1 VTQVLTEPE
10 TADHAETIQPL
21 ATPDRLGAVTISAS
35 CVAVATLMAVPW
47 SPVARYFSLP
57 SSTTDIGTHVKLA
70 EEIATNG
77 IPFPHF
83 LWHVLVVAVH
93 AVAPRLSWMDAA
105 WIVVLASYA
114 VQGALLAV
122 VLTRVLPLTKKSHLL
137 AIVFLT
143 LLFVTAAPVTVLTW
157 RQWAL
162 YYGYLNMD
170 PYTSPTHAL
179 LKPLAIVAFGLTAKA
194 FADGGNLRDGLMVSA
209 AVALSA
215 LAKPSLTICLVPAT
229 VVLAAWYRAGGRR
242 VHVSYLCGAIL
253 LPAAA
258 VLAWQYLSY
267 FATGAR
273 SSIIVAPFLVMA
285 HYATNLGPK
294 FLMSILLP
302 LAVLFG
308 YGRKVFDDPAMQLA
322 WIQFAFASIYT
333 YLLAETRDPLA
344 GNFAWTGQISN
355 YVLFIAS
362 ALFVLR
368 HRETPSRTMPC
379 AVAFG
384 LHAASGLLFFVF
396 PGSTGTIPV
405 S

>member
-1 VTQVLTEPE
+1 MTHVLTEPADRPG
-10 TADHAETIQPL
+10 TARSL
-21 ATPDRLGAVTISAS
+21 ATPNAFSAITIAAS
-35 CVAVATLMAVPW
+35 SVAAAILMALPW
-47 SPVARYFSLP
+47 SPVTRYFSLP
-57 SSTTDIGTHVKLA
+57 ASITDIGTHVKLA

-77 IPFPHF
+77 IRFPHF
-83 LWHVLVVAVH
+83 LWHILVVAVH

-105 WIVVLASYA
+105 WIVVVASYA
-114 VQGALLAV
+114 LQGALLALIV
-122 VLTRVLPLTKKSHLL
+122 TKVFRPSKKSHVLGIVVLALL
-137 AIVFLT
+137 C
-143 LLFVTAAPVTVLTW
+143 VTAAPVTILTW
-157 RQWAL
+157 REWAL

-179 LKPLAIVAFGLTAKA
+179 LKPLAIVAFALTAKA
-194 FADGGNLRDGLMVSA
+194 FADGGNRRNGVLVGG
-209 AVALSA
+209 AVVLSA

-242 VHVSYLCGAIL
+242 VHVGYLCGAIL
-253 LPAAA
+253 APAVA

-267 FATGAR
+267 FGTGAR
-273 SSIIVAPFLVMA
+273 SSIVVAPFLVMA
-285 HYATNLGPK
+285 HDATGLGPK

-302 LAVLFG
+302 LAVLFV
-308 YGRKVFDDPAMQLA
+308 YGRQVFDDPAMQLA
-322 WIQFAFASIYT
+322 WIQFGFGVVYT

-362 ALFVLR
+362 AVFVLR
-368 HRETPSRTMPC
+368 HRDTPTRTMPC
-379 AVAFG
+379 ALAFG